1 MAACRM
7 DAASH
12 DNMVTL
18 PAGISAIALRKAIA
32 ALSLPAG
39 ILFAIAGAPAQA
51 AAGDTLAQV
60 KSRGTLRCGVAEDS
74 AGFATKDAAGRWSG
88 LDVDFCRAVA
98 AAALGDAGKVTFVP
112 LRASERFP
120 ALQARTIDLLV
131 RQTTW
136 TLLREG
142 NLKVLFAGVLFYDNQ
157 GFLVPADSGI
167 KAAAQLKGATVC
179 VVKGTT
185 SGQNLADYS
194 AANGLDIRPLVSES
208 MSGSLEA
215 LLAGRCRALT
225 SDASQLAAAR
235 VRSLG
240 GSRAYVFLPER
251 ISKEPLGPVV
261 RSGDDDWF
269 TLVRWVLF
277 ALVGAEEAGLTRAGL
292 SERARNPDAQ
302 RTLGRVEQSGQA
314 LGVDDDW
321 MLRVVQSVGN
331 YGEIYERNLGRDSA
345 FNIERG
351 PNKPWTRGGLMY
363 APPFR

>member
-1 MAACRM
+1 M

-12 DNMVTL
+12 DYMVTL
-18 PAGISAIALRKAIA
+18 PAGICAIALRKATV
-32 ALSLPAG
+32 ALLLPG
-39 ILFAIAGAPAQA
+39 SILFAIAGGPARA

-120 ALQARTIDLLV
+120 ALQARTIDLLL
-131 RQTTW
+131 RRTTW

-142 NLKVLFAGVLFYDNQ
+142 NLKVLFAGVLFYDSQ
-157 GFLVPADSGI
+157 GFLVPANSGV
-167 KAAAQLKGATVC
+167 KTPADLKGATVC

-185 SGQNLADYS
+185 SSQNLADYS
-194 AANGLDIRPLVSES
+194 AARGLDIKALVSES
-208 MSGSLEA
+208 ESDTLEA
-215 LLAGRCRALT
+215 LFAGRCRAYT
-225 SDASQLAAAR
+225 SDTAALVAAR
-235 VRSLG
+235 LRSPG
-240 GSRAYVFLPER
+240 GSRAYVILPER

-277 ALVGAEEAGLTRAGL
+277 ALVGAEEVGLTRDNV
-292 SERARNPDAQ
+292 SERASGPRGQ
-302 RTLGRVEQSGQA
+302 QILGRGEQFSQA
-314 LGVDDDW
+314 LGVDEAW
-321 MLRVVQSVGN
+321 AVRAVQSVGN
-331 YGEIYERNLGRDSA
+331 YGEVFERNLGRDSPLK
-345 FNIERG
+345 IERG
-351 PNKPWTRGGLMY
+351 LNKPWTQGGLMY

>member
-1 MAACRM
+1 M

-18 PAGISAIALRKAIA
+18 PAGISAIALRKAIV
-32 ALSLPAG
+32 ALLLPAG
-39 ILFAIAGAPAQA
+39 ILFAIVGGPARA
-51 AAGDTLAQV
+51 AAGETLAQV

-142 NLKVLFAGVLFYDNQ
+142 NLKVLFAGVLFYDSQ

-185 SGQNLADYS
+185 SGQNLANYS
-194 AANGLDIRPLVSES
+194 AENGLDIQPLVNDS

-215 LLAGRCRALT
+215 LYAGRCRALT
-225 SDASQLAAAR
+225 SDASQLAA
-235 VRSLG
+235 VRLSSPG
-240 GSRAYVFLPER
+240 GPRAYLFLPER
-251 ISKEPLGPVV
+251 ISTEPLGPVV

-277 ALVGAEEAGLTRAGL
+277 ALVGAEEGGLTRERL
-292 SERARNPDAQ
+292 SARARNPDAQ
-302 RTLGRVEQSGQA
+302 RYLGSVQQSGQA

-321 MLRVVQSVGN
+321 AVRVVQSVGN

-345 FNIERG
+345 FKIERG
-351 PNKPWTRGGLMY
+351 PNKPWTKGGLMY
-363 APPFR
+363 APPFH

>member
-1 MAACRM
+1 MTAWRM
-7 DAASH
+7 HRASH

-18 PAGISAIALRKAIA
+18 PGGIRAVALRQALA
-32 ALSLPAG
+32 ALLLPAA
-39 ILFAIAGAPAQA
+39 LLLTIACEPAHA
-51 AAGDTLAQV
+51 AAGETLAQV
-60 KSRGTLRCGVAEDS
+60 KSRGTLRCGVGEDS
-74 AGFATKDAAGRWSG
+74 AGFAGKDAAGRWSG

-98 AAALGDAGKVTFVP
+98 AAALGDAAKVTFIA

-142 NLKVLFAGVLFYDNQ
+142 GLKVLFAGVLFYDSQ

-167 KAAAQLKGATVC
+167 KGLAGLKGATVC

-185 SGQNLADYS
+185 SGQNLAYYS
-194 AANGLDIRPLVSES
+194 EAKGLDINALVSES
-208 MSGSLEA
+208 ESGSLEA
-215 LLAGRCRALT
+215 LFAGRCRAYT
-225 SDASQLAAAR
+225 SDASRLMAAR
-235 VRSLG
+235 LRSPG
-240 GSRAYVFLPER
+240 GPRAYVVLSER

-277 ALVGAEEAGLTRAGL
+277 ALVGAEEAGLTRDNVGA
-292 SERARNPDAQ
+292 RARDPDAQ
-302 RTLGRVEQSGQA
+302 WTLSRVEQSSQA
-314 LGVDDDW
+314 LGVNDDW
-321 MLRVVQSVGN
+321 ALRVVQSVGN
-331 YGEIYERNLGRDSA
+331 YGEIYERNLGRDSPLK
-345 FNIERG
+345 IERG
-351 PNKPWTRGGLMY
+351 LNKPWTQGGLMY

>member
-1 MAACRM
+1 MTAGRVHGAA
-7 DAASH
+7 H
-12 DNMVTL
+12 DNTVT
-18 PAGISAIALRKAIA
+18 PPGKISAVVPLA
-32 ALSLPAG
+32 ALLLSATL
-39 ILFAIAGAPAQA
+39 LFTIACEPAQA
-51 AAGDTLAQV
+51 AAGETLAQV
-60 KSRGTLRCGVAEDS
+60 KSRGTLRCGVSEGS
-74 AGFATKDAAGRWSG
+74 AGFASKDAAGRWSG

-98 AAALGDAGKVTFVP
+98 AAALGDPGKVTFIP

-136 TLLREG
+136 TLLREA
-142 NLKVLFAGVLFYDNQ
+142 NLKVLFAGVLFYDSQ

-167 KAAAQLKGATVC
+167 KTTAQLKGATVC
-179 VVKGTT
+179 VVRRTT
-185 SGQNLADYS
+185 SSQNLAEFS
-194 AANGLDIRPLVSES
+194 EANGLDIQPLVSDS

-225 SDASQLAAAR
+225 SDASQLAAER
-235 VRSLG
+235 LRSLG
-240 GSRAYVFLPER
+240 GPRAYVFLPER

-277 ALVGAEEAGLTRAGL
+277 ALVSAEEAGLTRERL
-292 SERARNPDAQ
+292 STRARDPDAQ
-302 RTLGRVEQSGQA
+302 RALGSVEQSGQA

-321 MLRVVQSVGN
+321 ALRVVQSVGN

-363 APPFR
+363 APPFH

>member
-1 MAACRM
+1 M

-18 PAGISAIALRKAIA
+18 PAGISAIALRKAIV

-74 AGFATKDAAGRWSG
+74 AGFATKDTAGRWSG

-98 AAALGDAGKVTFVP
+98 AAALGDAGKVTFIP

-142 NLKVLFAGVLFYDNQ
+142 NLKVLFAGVLFYDSQ

-215 LLAGRCRALT
+215 LLAGHCRALT